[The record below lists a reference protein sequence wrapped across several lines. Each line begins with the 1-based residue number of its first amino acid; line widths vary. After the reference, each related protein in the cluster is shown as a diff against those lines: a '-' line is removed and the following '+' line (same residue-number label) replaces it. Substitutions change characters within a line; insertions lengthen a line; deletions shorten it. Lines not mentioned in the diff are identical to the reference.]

1 MSKLALTWAAIK
13 GALNPFGS
21 IFDSVATY
29 ALGKVNYALN
39 AIDVSRRD
47 KIQAALNLATKGLAV
62 LNAIAWLCP
71 TKWQAAYTMTIDVV
85 QYVCNALFDLH
96 LTIEE
101 LSNARTKFEIAYA
114 SWNGPD
120 DETCVDESALAKAA

>member
-29 ALGKVNYALN
+29 VLGKINDALN
-39 AIDVSRRD
+39 AIDVGKRT
-47 KIQAALNLATKGLAV
+47 KIQAALNIAQKAFAV
-62 LNAIAWLCP
+62 LQAVRFLCP
-71 TKWQAAYTMTIDVV
+71 TKWQTAYTATLDVV
-85 QYVCNALFDLH
+85 NDTVNALFDLH

-101 LSNARTKFEIAYA
+101 LSAVRTKFEAAYKA
-114 SWNGPD
+114 WQSPD
-120 DETCVDESALAKAA
+120 DETCVDESALKAA